1 LGRAA
6 QVLALLIKQ
15 DKTLER
21 QQQTTHTVN
30 TLRQA
35 KLFIPALSQ
44 LVFLVLFGLSQF
56 KEEL

>member
-1 LGRAA
+1 M
-6 QVLALLIKQ
+6 LALLIKQ
-15 DKTLER
+15 DKILEQ

>member
-1 LGRAA
+1 M
-6 QVLALLIKQ
+6 LALLIKQ